1 MKKFRSRNFAILL
14 YPENENHLE
23 VLEKIKKSYDYIY
36 INHNKD
42 KDENNKL
49 KKEHYHVI
57 IRVGNN
63 ARWNTALS
71 EELKL
76 ELNLIQDVKNMDR
89 MLQYLIHYNE
99 EDKYQ
104 YDINECKGPLKKRL
118 ELSINKNDKTE
129 VEKILEIMDIIET
142 ADRKLTMTELAR
154 YCAENGNW
162 SEFRR
167 SSYIFKEILYEHNL
181 SFNDFNN
188 DEERQRTHS

>member
-1 MKKFRSRNFAILL
+1 MKKFRSRIFVLLL
-14 YPENENHLE
+14 YPENDKHLD

-36 INHNKD
+36 ILHDKD
-42 KDENNKL
+42 KDEDKVL

-63 ARWNTALS
+63 ARWNTAIA
-71 EELKL
+71 EELGL
-76 ELNLIQDVKNMDR
+76 EVNLIQDVKNMDR

-99 EDKYQ
+99 PDKHQ
-104 YDINECKGPLKKRL
+104 YDIDECKGSLKKRL

-129 VEKILEIMDIIET
+129 VEKIIEIMDIIET
-142 ADRKLTMTELAR
+142 ADRKLSMTELAR
-154 YCAENGNW
+154 YCAESGNW

-181 SFNDFNN
+181 SIDQYNN
-188 DEERQRTHS
+188 DKEKQ